1 MRALKCQKLVLTT
14 GFLNKLKS
22 DIDLQITDA
31 ALRQAQ
37 NNYNAKY
44 NEYLSKAMKEA
55 STDVANLMCNKLP
68 FADGSAQGVSATD
81 LSIGELPAGTLV
93 AEFGGVSNASL
104 AAGGTHTT
112 MKVGGTA
119 TVEHKSGNAA
129 GGNDGGAASTVGAT
143 LGTLGAEAGS
153 VLLKYAAAKAPESVA
168 ESLIKSAG
176 SFNPVALATTT
187 IADMTVKTIGML
199 ESDHYKAEFDG
210 GTREMW
216 TTFNR
221 DTRVCRLCS
230 LTITK
235 DCSTTYRH
243 GVLGIG
249 RRNTMDCTT
258 SEPIEKCDE
267 IPM

>member
-1 MRALKCQKLVLTT
+1 
-14 GFLNKLKS
+14 
-22 DIDLQITDA
+22 
-31 ALRQAQ
+31 
-37 NNYNAKY
+37 
-44 NEYLSKAMKEA
+44 MK
-55 STDVANLMCNKLP
+55 
-68 FADGSAQGVSATD
+68 
-81 LSIGELPAGTLV
+81 
-93 AEFGGVSNASL
+93 
-104 AAGGTHTT
+104 
-112 MKVGGTA
+112 KVGGTA

-129 GGNDGGAASTVGAT
+129 GGNDGGAV
-143 LGTLGAEAGS
+143 GTLAGTLAGIGGEF
-153 VLLKYAAAKAPESVA
+153 VKEGGKLAAN
-168 ESLIKSAG
+168 L
-176 SFNPVALATTT
+176 SFNPTVA

-221 DTRVCRLCS
+221 DKRVCRLCS